1 MAETEQ
7 TRLKEIISKKD
18 LEFTDLDTNFK
29 LKLGELED
37 TEGELELKSG
47 ENNRLRK
54 QVTDL

>member
-1 MAETEQ
+1 MAEAEQ
-7 TRLKEIISKKD
+7 TRLKEIITKKD
-18 LEFTDLDTNFK
+18 LEYTDLDTTFK

-54 QVTDL
+54 